1 MKKETSLVKL
11 VEQGKVRAEAYYF
24 DVETNTFIG
33 NGRDFQTDIV
43 NNYYLNQ
50 ELKKEEK

>member
-1 MKKETSLVKL
+1 MEKETSLVKL
-11 VEQGKVRAEAYYF
+11 VEQGKIRSDAYYF

-43 NNYYLNQ
+43 ANYYLNKEAQ
-50 ELKKEEK
+50 QEEK